1 MFLEV
6 ASFSGVFLKLPGVQ
20 VGVPVLGLDLLG
32 DPELLVGVLD
42 LGLDFLG

>member
-1 MFLEV
+1 MQGQHL
-6 ASFSGVFLKLPGVQ
+6 LHRDHDR
-20 VGVPVLGLDLLG
+20 VPVLGLDLLG